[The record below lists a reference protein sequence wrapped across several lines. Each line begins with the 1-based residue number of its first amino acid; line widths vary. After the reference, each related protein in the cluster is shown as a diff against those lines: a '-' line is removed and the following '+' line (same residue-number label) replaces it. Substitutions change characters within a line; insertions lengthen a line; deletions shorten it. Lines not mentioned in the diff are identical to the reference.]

1 MKRYLTSLLL
11 IGLLFLFSS
20 TSLLTAQDTVVPT
33 PAGFRPDAP
42 LYALH
47 GPYWVG
53 TQTFVGEDVD
63 GPLDIRVWYPALNP
77 SGVEGDITYVM
88 HWKAEG
94 LGLTYDQTLVNIAGH
109 ALNDAEVNL
118 SGAPYP
124 LVVLSHGHNSE
135 SPFYAWLAEHISSYG
150 FVVIAPDHK
159 EQNTPGWEDGPR
171 TTLARPVTIS
181 RTIDYAEMLTTGN
194 GAFGGMIDME
204 HIAMMGQS
212 GGGTTTLIVAGARL
226 GMERFVAYCAT
237 VTEDSPPAY
246 QSACTPNPDYTQ
258 TEMARIL
265 GLDSI
270 PEGMLL
276 AMSDP
281 RVDVA
286 IPMSGEGHLFNEEG
300 LAEITI
306 PVLIMGATSDN
317 SVPYD
322 WSVRP
327 VYDYVSSQQKILVTF
342 EYADHFIFAPS
353 CQDAPTTIELLGDY
367 FYYLCSD
374 PVWELDRAHDLINHF
389 VIAFLMNQLKGDV
402 DAGNALAPDAVS
414 FPGITYATQGF

>member
-1 MKRYLTSLLL
+1 VKRYLTSLLF
-11 IGLLFLFSS
+11 IGLLFLFSIP
-20 TSLLTAQDTVVPT
+20 SLLTAQDTVVP
-33 PAGFRPDAP
+33 PPVGFRPDAP
-42 LYALH
+42 MYALN
-47 GPYWVG
+47 GSYWVG

-77 SGVEGDITYVM
+77 SGVEGDITYIM

-94 LGLTYDQTLVNIAGH
+94 LGLEYDQTLVNIAGH
-109 ALNDAEVNL
+109 AIDGADVDL

-135 SPFYAWLAEHISSYG
+135 SPFYAWLAERVASYG

-159 EQNTPGWEDGPR
+159 EQNTPGWTDGPR

-181 RTIDYAEMLTTGN
+181 HTIDYAETLTAEN
-194 GAFGGMIDME
+194 GALAGMIDME

-212 GGGTTTLIVAGARL
+212 GGGTTTLSVAG
-226 GMERFVAYCAT
+226 GRFDMDGFVTYCAT

-246 QSACTPNPDYTQ
+246 QNACTPNPEYVQ

-270 PEGMLL
+270 PEGLWL

-286 IPMSGEGHLFNEEG
+286 IPMSSEGHFFNEAG
-300 LAEITI
+300 LAEITMPI
-306 PVLIMGATSDN
+306 LIMGGTRDN

-342 EYADHFIFAPS
+342 EYADHFIFAPT
-353 CQDAPTTIELLGDY
+353 CEDAPTTMELLGGY

-374 PVWELDRAHDLINHF
+374 AVWDLDRAHDLINHF
-389 VIAFLMNQLKGDV
+389 VIAFLLAELKGDG
-402 DAGNALAPDAVS
+402 DAASALAVDAVS
-414 FPGITYATQGF
+414 FSGITYEAEGF